1 MNSLALEQLF
11 NNKKSSSF
19 ILLNDSIR
27 FSSFPL
33 LIDFSRRALAD
44 NNALI
49 ILLTESSPKAWRD
62 QFPSTKSQSI
72 YIIDC
77 FSDPYGWDNDDSSD
91 PNTLKVTNIKE
102 MEKLILAPI
111 MKKAMTTPNC
121 SIIVD
126 SITPLAM
133 ISQHR
138 AYQLVKALS
147 SLTTGNMQIERER
160 ERISNN

>member
-19 ILLNDSIR
+19 ILLNDTIR

-33 LIDFSRRALAD
+33 LVDFSNRALAD
-44 NNALI
+44 NHTLI
-49 ILLTESSPKAWRD
+49 VLLTETSPSTWRQ
-62 QFPSTKSQSI
+62 QFPSTKSQQV

-77 FSDPYGWDNDDSSD
+77 YSDPYGWDTDASTD
-91 PNTLKVTNIKE
+91 PNTVKVTNIKE
-102 MEKLILAPI
+102 MENSILSPI
-111 MKKAMTTPNC
+111 VKKAMNSPNC
-121 SIIVD
+121 TILVD
-126 SITPLAM
+126 SVTPLAM

-147 SLTTGNMQIERER
+147 SLTTGKSRV
-160 ERISNN
+160 